1 MCLLITAFA
10 AVCAGLFWYFKDRQ
24 NVRKSGILAL
34 IYAGATLMWLVDCT
48 IATIAGGEAFLD
60 LSADDAK
67 LGALVVFSGL
77 VAYLAILFLG
87 KINSKNNLQRA

>member
-34 IYAGATLMWLVDCT
+34 MYAGAALMWLVDCS
-48 IATIAGGEAFLD
+48 IAAIVEGEAFLD

-67 LGALVVFSGL
+67 LGALIVISGF
-77 VAYLAILFLG
+77 VAYLAILFF
-87 KINSKNNLQRA
+87 SKKATNNLQRA

>member
-34 IYAGATLMWLVDCT
+34 MYAGATLMWLVDCS
-48 IATIAGGEAFLD
+48 IAAIVEGEAFLD

-67 LGALVVFSGL
+67 LGVLIVISGF
-77 VAYLAILFLG
+77 VAYLAILFFR
-87 KINSKNNLQRA
+87 KKAKTNLQRA

>member
-24 NVRKSGILAL
+24 NIRKSGVLAL
-34 IYAGATLMWLVDCT
+34 IYAGAALMWLVDCSVAS
-48 IATIAGGEAFLD
+48 IVEGDAFLD

-67 LGALVVFSGL
+67 LGALIVISGF
-77 VAYLAILFLG
+77 VAYIGILFF
-87 KINSKNNLQRA
+87 SKKSTNNLQRA